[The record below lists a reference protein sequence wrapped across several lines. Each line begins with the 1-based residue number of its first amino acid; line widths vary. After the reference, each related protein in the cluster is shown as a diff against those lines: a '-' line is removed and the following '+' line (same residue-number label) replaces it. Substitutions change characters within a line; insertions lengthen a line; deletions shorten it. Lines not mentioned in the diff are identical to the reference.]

1 MIEHSGSSRALVATL
16 SLVLGLTQ
24 ATWAYGGSDGAADGA
39 DPWIGKTRGAVISLL
54 GEPMKVKTG
63 KDGTRTLTYKL
74 VRLDPNSP
82 AIPGVT
88 LFSLPGVGL
97 VGRYDRPIGT
107 AGYDLAIDPITLD
120 DEGRRTGGGVGA
132 DSQGGGTSW
141 DLGTGKKTST
151 VHGGAEN
158 PPIRGKL
165 TVKFRIRSDDT
176 IRDWSASGKK

>member
-1 MIEHSGSSRALVATL
+1 
-16 SLVLGLTQ
+16 LTQ
-24 ATWAYGGSDGAADGA
+24 TSWAYGGSDGDAEEA
-39 DPWIGKTRGAVISLL
+39 DPWIGKSRRAVISLL
-54 GEPMKVKTG
+54 GEPTKVKTA

-97 VGRYDRPIGT
+97 VGRYDRAVGM
-107 AGYDLAIDPITLD
+107 AGYDLAIEPITLD
-120 DEGRRTGGGVGA
+120 EEGRRTGGGVGA
-132 DSQGGGTSW
+132 GSQGGGTSW
-141 DLGTGKKTST
+141 DLGTGEKTST
-151 VHGGAEN
+151 MHGGEGN

-176 IRDWSASGKK
+176 VRDWSASGKK